1 MDKKGLTKA
10 CIDKLLEVR
19 LKNKCHPHGSILRMS
34 SEVYMSPDV
43 EAYAN
48 TRGILI
54 QRDGP
59 KELNIFSCLAEKK
72 GK

>member
-1 MDKKGLTKA
+1 MGLTKA
-10 CIDKLLEVR
+10 CIDKLLAVR

-34 SEVYMSPDV
+34 ADVYLNPDV

-54 QRDGP
+54 ERDGP
-59 KELNIFSCLAEKK
+59 KEFNIFNCLAKK
-72 GK
+72 KKKIK

>member
-1 MDKKGLTKA
+1 MKKGLTKA
-10 CIDKLLEVR
+10 CIDKLLAVR

-34 SEVYMSPDV
+34 ADVYLNPDV

-54 QRDGP
+54 KRDGP
-59 KELNIFSCLAEKK
+59 KGLYISNYLAIKK